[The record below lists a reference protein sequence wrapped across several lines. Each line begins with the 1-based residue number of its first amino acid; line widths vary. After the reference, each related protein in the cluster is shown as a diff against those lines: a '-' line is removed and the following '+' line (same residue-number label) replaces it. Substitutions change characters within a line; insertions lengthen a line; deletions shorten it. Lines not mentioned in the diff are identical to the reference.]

1 MNDQP
6 ANLVTQCSAWL
17 AALAAGLGITTQ
29 DMVYMIFG
37 LISVL
42 ISLASWLGGRLDAH
56 RQHLE
61 DQKRTRILQALVDDL
76 HTLNRSELIEIIRA
90 VGEVVKKAGNS

>member
-6 ANLVTQCSAWL
+6 ANLVTQSFAWL

-37 LISVL
+37 RLSVL
-42 ISLASWLGGRLDAH
+42 ISLASWLGGRLDAR
-56 RQHLE
+56 RQRLE
-61 DQKRTRILQALVDDL
+61 DQKRTRILQTLVDDL
-76 HTLNRSELIEIIRA
+76 QNRNRAEQIEIVRA
-90 VGEVVKKAGNS
+90 VSEVLKKAGS